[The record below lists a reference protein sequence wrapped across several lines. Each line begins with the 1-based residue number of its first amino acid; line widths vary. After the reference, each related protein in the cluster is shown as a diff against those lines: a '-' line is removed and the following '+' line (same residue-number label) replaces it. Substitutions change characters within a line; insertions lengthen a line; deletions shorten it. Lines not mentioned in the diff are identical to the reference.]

1 MGNKESMLFYYD
13 WDDDFDEM
21 TDEEVG
27 KITRAIMKYEKTG
40 QDTVFKDR
48 AMKQLFRRMKKS
60 VDENKERY
68 QKRVE
73 SARNSANARWSNN
86 ANACDRIFE
95 NANDA
100 DSVTDSVTVTD
111 NVTDTV
117 THSVC
122 VTGGASAPG
131 DTGDTHTRESVRAFF
146 RDNGFKS
153 DPDKFVDYNIGKGNE
168 AIFDKPKRWQAVARN
183 WEKNEK
189 PPPAT
194 TSINRVESNY
204 AEIEKRIFN
213 Q

>member
-100 DSVTDSVTVTD
+100 DSVTDSVTVTVTD

-122 VTGGASAPG
+122 VTDAPDGA
-131 DTGDTHTRESVRAFF
+131 GDTHTRESVRAFF

-194 TSINRVESNY
+194 TSINRAESNY